1 MFIGNRILILSLI
14 GFSSVVFFLFIAE
27 DHQRIDDANRV
38 FGQNSI
44 ESPIYQQPTNTETIL
59 YKEKKLAP
67 LIREVVPDEN
77 KLQNN
82 EKEIGLLI
90 EEYHNNL
97 TNPAVRQALEQKIN
111 QLKPQ
116 YKEQVLAKVKKALAS
131 SSESKK

>member
-1 MFIGNRILILSLI
+1 MLNRNRTLILCLI
-14 GFSSVVFFLFIAE
+14 GFGSVVLFLFISE
-27 DHQRIDDANRV
+27 DHQRIDGANRV
-38 FGQNSI
+38 LGKNST
-44 ESPIYQQPTNTETIL
+44 EGHIYQQPMNTETIL
-59 YKEKKLAP
+59 YEEKKP
-67 LIREVVPDEN
+67 VPSMREVLPDEN
-77 KLQNN
+77 KLQND

-131 SSESKK
+131 GSESQ

>member
-1 MFIGNRILILSLI
+1 MLNRNRILILCLI
-14 GFSSVVFFLFIAE
+14 VFGSVVLFLFISE
-27 DHQRIDDANRV
+27 DHQRIDGANRV
-38 FGQNSI
+38 LGQNST
-44 ESPIYQQPTNTETIL
+44 EVRIYQQPTNTETIL
-59 YKEKKLAP
+59 YEEKKP
-67 LIREVVPDEN
+67 VPSMREVLPDEN

-131 SSESKK
+131 GSESQ

>member
-1 MFIGNRILILSLI
+1 MLNRNRILILCLI
-14 GFSSVVFFLFIAE
+14 GFGSVVLFLFISE
-27 DHQRIDDANRV
+27 DHQRIDGANRV
-38 FGQNSI
+38 LGKNST
-44 ESPIYQQPTNTETIL
+44 EGHIYQQPMNTETIL
-59 YKEKKLAP
+59 YEEKKP
-67 LIREVVPDEN
+67 VPSMREVLPDEN
-77 KLQNN
+77 KLQND

-131 SSESKK
+131 GSESQ

>member
-1 MFIGNRILILSLI
+1 MLNRNSILILCLI
-14 GFSSVVFFLFIAE
+14 VFGSVVLFLFISE
-27 DHQRIDDANRV
+27 DHQRIDGANRV
-38 FGQNSI
+38 LGQNST
-44 ESPIYQQPTNTETIL
+44 EVSVYQEPTNTETTL
-59 YKEKKLAP
+59 YEEKKP
-67 LIREVVPDEN
+67 VPSMREVLPDEN

-131 SSESKK
+131 GSESQ

>member
-1 MFIGNRILILSLI
+1 MFIGNRILILCLI
-14 GFSSVVFFLFIAE
+14 GFSSLVFFLFIAE

-38 FGQNSI
+38 LGQNST
-44 ESPIYQQPTNTETIL
+44 EVRIYQQPTNTETIL
-59 YKEKKLAP
+59 YEEKKP
-67 LIREVVPDEN
+67 VPSMREVLPDEN

-97 TNPAVRQALEQKIN
+97 TNPAVRQALEQKMN

-131 SSESKK
+131 SSESQ